1 MQPENGKKLT
11 KTYKREVAGAML
23 LFLAALFIWGVYEPT
38 ANENAKF
45 LTLPIFGFA
54 GGAWALDWRTKQGDV

>member
-1 MQPENGKKLT
+1 MKT

-23 LFLAALFIWGVYEPT
+23 LYLGVMFAVGVSNEQAMQAAE
-38 ANENAKF
+38 F

-54 GGAWALDWRTKQGDV
+54 GAAFALDWRAKQST